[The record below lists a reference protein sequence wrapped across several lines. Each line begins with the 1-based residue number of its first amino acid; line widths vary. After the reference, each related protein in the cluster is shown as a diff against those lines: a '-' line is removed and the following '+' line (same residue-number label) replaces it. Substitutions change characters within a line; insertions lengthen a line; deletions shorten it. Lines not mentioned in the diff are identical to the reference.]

1 MVSRLRPIWPLLMLL
16 ASGAMLATAVLY
28 FQGVMGLQPCALCL
42 QQRYWHWAII
52 GVSALAFIVTRV
64 QPKWTN
70 WAIVIIGLV
79 LLGSAAMGA
88 YHVAVEQKWVVA
100 QCDAG
105 GGGALDA
112 SQLILGNLPE
122 GDLRPPRC
130 DEIAWSWAGISM
142 AGWNAIVS
150 LLLALSSFYV
160 ALTGKREQ

>member
-16 ASGAMLATAVLY
+16 ASGAMLGTAVLY

-52 GVSALAFIVTRV
+52 GVSASALIVTRL

-70 WAIVIIGLV
+70 WSIVIIGLV

-88 YHVAVEQKWVVA
+88 YHVAVEQKWIVA
-100 QCDAG
+100 QCDA